1 MKTHSEHAKSGIIRQ
16 GDVMLVPIAK
26 LPKNAVAMD
35 PDDRGRVV
43 LAEGEV
49 TGHAHALPFGGAVM
63 FREDG
68 SGSGARYLSVSA
80 PTALSHE
87 EHSTHVVPLGPYR
100 VIRQREYDDMEA
112 RRVAD

>member
-16 GDVMLVPIAK
+16 GDVMLVPIDR
-26 LPKNAVAMD
+26 LPKRLKPMD
-35 PDDRGRVV
+35 PDDQGRVV

-63 FREDG
+63 FRDDG
-68 SGSGARYLSVSA
+68 AGSGARYLQVTA

-87 EHSTHVVPLGPYR
+87 EHSAHVVPPGAYR
-100 VIRQREYDDMEA
+100 VIRQREYDDLEA